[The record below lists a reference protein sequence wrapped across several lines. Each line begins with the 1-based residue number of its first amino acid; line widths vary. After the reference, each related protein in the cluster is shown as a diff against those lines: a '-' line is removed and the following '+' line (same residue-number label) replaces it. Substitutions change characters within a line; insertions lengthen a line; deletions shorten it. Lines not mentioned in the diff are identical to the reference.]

1 MNSNAQFAQR
11 LMGSIETSMQMV
23 IFQLQIVANA
33 MCQRSAFS
41 ASPALLSKVLD
52 GVKMLKLSTTIIHR
66 LCATPKST
74 LNVAMYLRGS
84 VRSML
89 VGEPLWRIA
98 RKRCLVLLAG
108 LCLAI
113 ATPAQA
119 TKDATKKPSI
129 DSLKLYAHSRI
140 IDWKEMK
147 CFDILITKES
157 NWRVE
162 AINPNGNHFGLGQ
175 MRNTKYRNL
184 DGFRMID
191 WTLRY
196 IDHRYSGQIC
206 NGALAHW
213 RKHGWH

>member
-1 MNSNAQFAQR
+1 M
-11 LMGSIETSMQMV
+11 I
-23 IFQLQIVANA
+23 
-33 MCQRSAFS
+33 
-41 ASPALLSKVLD
+41 
-52 GVKMLKLSTTIIHR
+52 KLSTTFIHR
-66 LCATPKST
+66 LLETPKRT
-74 LNVAMYLRGS
+74 LKLDRYLRGS

-89 VGEPLWRIA
+89 VGEPLRRIA
-98 RKRCLVLLAG
+98 RKRCLVLLAA
-108 LCLAI
+108 LCVVST
-113 ATPAQA
+113 TPALA
-119 TKDATKKPSI
+119 TNDATRKPSI

-140 IDWKEMK
+140 VNYKEFQ
-147 CFDILITKES
+147 CFHTLITKES

-196 IDHRYSGQIC
+196 IDHRYQGKIC

>member
-1 MNSNAQFAQR
+1 MR
-11 LMGSIETSMQMV
+11 
-23 IFQLQIVANA
+23 
-33 MCQRSAFS
+33 
-41 ASPALLSKVLD
+41 
-52 GVKMLKLSTTIIHR
+52 KLSTGFVHR
-66 LCATPKST
+66 LLETPKRT
-74 LNVAMYLRGS
+74 LNVASYLTLLL
-84 VRSML
+84 RSML

-108 LCLAI
+108 LCLVST
-113 ATPAQA
+113 TPALA
-119 TKDATKKPSI
+119 TTDATRKLSI

-140 IDWKEMK
+140 INWKEMK

-196 IDHRYSGQIC
+196 IDHRYQGKIC
-206 NGALAHW
+206 DGALAHW